1 MVIVKSQV
9 EDLIN
14 LLTLHDGKDF
24 RMETVFCQT
33 LSNYTQSHKRHI
45 QVFGIPVINVLWT
58 IVAGQRFNFSDP
70 KAQRLM
76 ELLNRYMFPTIFII
90 MSIENIIPIAR
101 KFTSSTQ

>member
-1 MVIVKSQV
+1 MKHS
-9 EDLIN
+9 ES
-14 LLTLHDGKDF
+14 DF
-24 RMETVFCQT
+24 KMET
-33 LSNYTQSHKRHI
+33 
-45 QVFGIPVINVLWT
+45 VFGIPVINILWT

-101 KFTSSTQ
+101 KFTLSTQ